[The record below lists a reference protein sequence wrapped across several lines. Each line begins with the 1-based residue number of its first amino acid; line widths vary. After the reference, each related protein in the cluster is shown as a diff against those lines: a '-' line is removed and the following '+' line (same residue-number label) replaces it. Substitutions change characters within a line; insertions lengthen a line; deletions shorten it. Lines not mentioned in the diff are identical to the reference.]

1 MRLNRLVMQNFRQH
15 ASSVILFQDGI
26 TGIIG
31 RNGAGKSTVLE
42 AIAWALYGQKAVQR
56 MDRGKAETIRCR
68 RARPGEEVEVTL
80 DFELAGQPYTV
91 VRRPNDAA
99 VQVGGQTLHKG
110 TENVTKVMTSILKM
124 DPQAF
129 FTSFFTSQK
138 DLSFLK
144 DVNTRGR
151 EAYISKLLGFE
162 RLTRARDIGN
172 AEKLSVGKQIDGLR
186 QGLGDIEII
195 LAEKRQSQAA
205 VDEATQSAAR
215 AAGLQK
221 QAEALLE
228 SARPQMEKWETLRR
242 LSESLQNDLKVLE
255 NQINFLSREK
265 SQVDSEL
272 AEARNAEAELEP
284 LRPKVEEFDRLKARH
299 EELLEAKS
307 AYEQRK
313 LLESQL
319 AEEKKCLGRLAESLQ
334 ELQAETSSLP
344 ELEQLIEAETKRAAD
359 LRAQRDNT
367 YSSWQTARAEAQ
379 SGFEA
384 TENRLR
390 ELTSHIEDIQR
401 AGPRGICPTCER
413 PLEQEFDKVLG
424 QMSKE
429 VEELVVKLEQ
439 HTANLEGLKQ
449 PPAQV
454 GHLDQEILSSSSR
467 QQALKDQLSQIK
479 ARQQY
484 AETEARRFRELQSR
498 IASLEKKIDSL
509 QSSFDPEELKRV
521 ILFGKKLKEDRDR
534 ALALTV
540 PASRLP
546 DLEKK
551 RKALVSQLEA
561 QQQAADQTRRAIS
574 EAGYSEE
581 EYLKVKTRWEEADR
595 KKRAADEA
603 VLRAAGILSTEK
615 ARLDEKIRQEAAYHQ
630 RAKTLETLTSRRLH
644 LQVATEQLDR
654 LRSDLNRQIRP
665 GLAQAASE
673 FLAGMTEGRYSQI
686 ELDDDYTPL
695 LFEDGEY
702 KPVISGGEEDVLNL
716 AVRLAV
722 SQMIAERAGVDL
734 GLLILDEV
742 FGSLDDMRRESVV
755 SLLHNLKGC
764 FQQILLITHIEA
776 IHDMVDQCIYV
787 EYDPE
792 TSVSI
797 VQERQSEGVQPF
809 QMDSSLAA
817 AVLE

>member
-1 MRLNRLVMQNFRQH
+1 MRLNRLAMQNFRQH
-15 ASSVILFQDGI
+15 ASSVIEFQDGI

-68 RARPGEEVEVTL
+68 RAKAGEEVEVIL

-99 VQVGGQTLHKG
+99 ILVGGQTLHKG
-110 TENVTKVMTSILKM
+110 TENVTKVMTSILRM

-162 RLTRARDIGN
+162 RLTKARDFGN

-186 QGLGDIEII
+186 QGLGDIDII
-195 LAEKRQSQAA
+195 LAEKRQAQAA
-205 VDEATQSAAR
+205 VDEAARGAAR
-215 AAGLQK
+215 AAEMQG
-221 QAEALLE
+221 QAQALLE
-228 SARPQMEKWETLRR
+228 SARPDMEKWEALRR
-242 LSESLQNDLKVLE
+242 FSESLQSDLKVLE
-255 NQINFLSREK
+255 NQMEFLSREK

-272 AEARNAEAELEP
+272 AEARNAEAELES
-284 LRPKVEEFDRLKARH
+284 LRPKLEEFDRLKVRH

-307 AYEQRK
+307 AYEQRN

-319 AEEKKCLGRLAESLQ
+319 AEEQKSLTALRESLQ
-334 ELQAETSSLP
+334 ELQAATPSLA
-344 ELEQLIEAETKRAAD
+344 ELEQQVERETKRGSD
-359 LRAQRDNT
+359 LRAQRDSAYT
-367 YSSWQTARAEAQ
+367 SWQTARAEAQ
-379 SGFEA
+379 SNCNA
-384 TENRLR
+384 AKNRLR
-390 ELTSHIEDIQR
+390 ELILHLEDILR
-401 AGPRGICPTCER
+401 AGPSGICPTCER
-413 PLEQEFDKVLG
+413 PLENEFDKVVG

-429 VEELVVKLEQ
+429 VKELEVKVKQYSASLE
-439 HTANLEGLKQ
+439 ALKQ
-449 PPAQV
+449 PPAEV
-454 GHLDQEILSSSSR
+454 ERLDQEIKSSSS
-467 QQALKDQLSQIK
+467 QKQALQDQLSQLK

-484 AETEARRFRELQSR
+484 AEAETRRLQELEGK
-498 IASLEKKIDSL
+498 IASLGKQISTL
-509 QSSFDPEELKRV
+509 QSSFDPEDFKRV
-521 ILFGKKLKEDRDR
+521 IIKGKELKEDRDR
-534 ALALTV
+534 ALALAL

-546 DLEKK
+546 EVEKK
-551 RKALVSQLEA
+551 QKALATQLEA
-561 QQQAADQTRRAIS
+561 QQKAADDKRRAILES
-574 EAGYSEE
+574 GYSEG
-581 EYLKVKTRWEEADR
+581 EYKRVKTRWEEADQ
-595 KKRAADEA
+595 KKRCADEA
-603 VLRAAGILSTEK
+603 VLRAAGMLSTEK
-615 ARLDEKIRQEAAYHQ
+615 ARLDEKVRQEAAYHQ
-630 RAKTLETLTSRRLH
+630 RAKTLESLTSRRLH
-644 LQVATEQLDR
+644 LQVATELLDR
-654 LRSDLNRQIRP
+654 LRCDLNRQIRP

-702 KPVISGGEEDVLNL
+702 KPVISGGEEDILNL
-716 AVRLAV
+716 AVRLSV

-742 FGSLDDMRRESVV
+742 FGSLDDLRRESVV

-792 TSVSI
+792 TSVS
-797 VQERQSEGVQPF
+797 VVKEKQSEGVQF
-809 QMDSSLAA
+809 
-817 AVLE
+817 